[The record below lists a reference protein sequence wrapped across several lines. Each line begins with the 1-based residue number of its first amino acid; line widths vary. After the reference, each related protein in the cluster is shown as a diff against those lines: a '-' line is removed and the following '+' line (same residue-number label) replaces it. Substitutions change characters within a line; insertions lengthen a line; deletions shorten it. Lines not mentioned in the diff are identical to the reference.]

1 MYVFQGDEQQSF
13 SSVFASYT
21 DAVVL
26 KAVSKNVFCFFFS
39 LSVFEIHGEKE
50 RDEEEKSVSVLS

>member
-26 KAVSKNVFCFFFS
+26 KAVSKNVFCFF
-39 LSVFEIHGEKE
+39 LVYRYLKYME
-50 RDEEEKSVSVLS
+50 RKRETKKKRV